1 MKELQAK
8 AKVTQTM
15 TRDGLVVE
23 NQADGTVENVSS
35 REAEQDYSTDAEG
48 KAEKILERAEDIKDG
63 HKNKKK
69 AKKAA
74 ETAATA
80 ESEDGLH
87 GSAARLELT
96 EEERTDPA
104 LQPYIQKAGAK
115 ADKLDAARAALPKK
129 RVPVKEK
136 VYDAAN
142 GKAKSTLRF
151 EQQDKG
157 PPSLKPNPASRPLSE
172 ALLFAHGKIHEVEH
186 ENVGVEGG
194 HKGEELV
201 EHQTAKVIRSGI
213 RHHKMKPYK
222 AVEKVEHQLMSAN
235 AEYFYQ
241 KSLRDNP
248 QIAQAASNPIS
259 RMWQKRRI
267 KQQYAKA
274 ARQAGQ
280 AAAQGAAA
288 TAENGFRVTK
298 LAAEGGE
305 RVAEFAA
312 RNWKTIL
319 IVAVFGLLALLLI
332 TGLQSCTVMAG
343 TAGTGVTA
351 SSYFSKDKDMLGAEK
366 TYAKLEQK
374 LQRYLDTYEATHNYD
389 EYHFYLDE
397 IEHDPYVLISIL
409 SALHDGVF
417 TLAEV
422 QGEIEMLF
430 EKQYILTETVTM
442 QIRYRTKMMVIIG
455 PYGVPQVIT
464 YQEPYEYYICTV
476 KLKNKDL
483 SHLPVEVLTEEQ
495 LSAYSL
501 YMRTLGNR
509 PDLFGKAQYPNA
521 KLHAIDPTDPEQ
533 INRPDSRTR
542 EVQAESVAYAVCQHY
557 GLDTSEYSFGYVA
570 GWSSGRELAELKAS
584 LEIIR
589 NAAHELISALDEH
602 LAELRQQRET
612 ELSTAQE
619 AAFALDNGNILFI
632 QTCDSGYDYTLYDA
646 DKKALDGG
654 QLDAPGL
661 TLPDAGQEAL
671 NLLGQTAA
679 VSEVLLGDKLAA
691 FQDAAEKTNEIP
703 EPVKIPDPAA
713 EPTVTILWSESDKL
727 QDGEIMPLSVANR
740 VFEELDTAQHTDREK
755 DGYTG
760 GWYDKTAFRIDF
772 TLNGQPDNYEGRQ
785 DFGDGEGS
793 LVQHI
798 QNYHEYYA
806 KDENWKNFVLHNKG
820 PEAWEQD
827 KAEREMVLTE
837 FIPYLKQHCNLSA
850 MEQAATAA
858 LREGQNISPEQAAY
872 YNTVVAYVQDC
883 RPLLNQG
890 QYNLPEP
897 PKLADFDQSLQ
908 DYKAQVQTEIAQEAA
923 AAGMTVEEYA
933 VAGFE
938 APQQDSFSIY
948 QLRNEDSTRDYR
960 FEPYDRLQ
968 AAGLTVDKANYTE
981 VYAAPLTA
989 GTTLEDIYRTFN
1001 VDYPADFK
1009 GHSLSVSDVVVLHQ
1023 NGQDTAH
1030 YCDSVGFQPVPE
1042 FLRENPLRTAELS
1055 TEQNENMIDGVLNN
1069 APSLGELEAK
1079 AKAGE
1084 QISLTDLA
1092 AAVKAE
1098 EKAPKAKK
1106 SRTAKP
1112 KKPSIRAQLDA
1123 AKKEQSK
1130 QTPPREK
1137 TKELEV

>member
-1 MKELQAK
+1 
-8 AKVTQTM
+8 M

-87 GSAARLELT
+87 RSAARLELT
-96 EEERTDPA
+96 EEERADPA
-104 LQPYIQKAGAK
+104 LQPYIQKAEAK

-142 GKAKSTLRF
+142 GKAKSPLRF

-222 AVEKVEHQLMSAN
+222 AVEKAERQLMSANKGPPSLTPNPASRPLSEALLFAHGKIHEVEHENVGVEGGHKGEELVERQTAKAIRSGIRHHKMKPYKAVEKAERQLMSAN

-343 TAGTGVTA
+343 TAGTVVTA

-366 TYAKLEQK
+366 AYAKLEQK

-422 QGEIEMLF
+422 QGELEMLF

-509 PDLFGKAQYPNA
+509 PDLFGQAQYPNA
-521 KLHAIDPTDPEQ
+521 STIKQPTYYDVPPEALKDDKFAAMMEEATKY
-533 INRPDSRTR
+533 IGYPYVWGGS
-542 EVQAESVAYAVCQHY
+542 SPS
-557 GLDTSEYSFGYVA
+557 TSFDCSGYISWVLNHS
-570 GWSSGRELAELKAS
+570 GWNVGR
-584 LEIIR
+584 
-589 NAAHELISALDEH
+589 
-602 LAELRQQRET
+602 Q
-612 ELSTAQE
+612 TAQ
-619 AAFALDNGNILFI
+619 G
-632 QTCDSGYDYTLYDA
+632 LYNFCT
-646 DKKALDGG
+646 
-654 QLDAPGL
+654 P
-661 TLPDAGQEAL
+661 
-671 NLLGQTAA
+671 
-679 VSEVLLGDKLAA
+679 VSA
-691 FQDAAEKTNEIP
+691 
-703 EPVKIPDPAA
+703 
-713 EPTVTILWSESDKL
+713 
-727 QDGEIMPLSVANR
+727 
-740 VFEELDTAQHTDREK
+740 
-755 DGYTG
+755 
-760 GWYDKTAFRIDF
+760 
-772 TLNGQPDNYEGRQ
+772 
-785 DFGDGEGS
+785 
-793 LVQHI
+793 
-798 QNYHEYYA
+798 
-806 KDENWKNFVLHNKG
+806 
-820 PEAWEQD
+820 
-827 KAEREMVLTE
+827 
-837 FIPYLKQHCNLSA
+837 
-850 MEQAATAA
+850 
-858 LREGQNISPEQAAY
+858 
-872 YNTVVAYVQDC
+872 
-883 RPLLNQG
+883 
-890 QYNLPEP
+890 
-897 PKLADFDQSLQ
+897 
-908 DYKAQVQTEIAQEAA
+908 AQVKP
-923 AAGMTVEEYA
+923 GDLV
-933 VAGFE
+933 F
-938 APQQDSFSIY
+938 
-948 QLRNEDSTRDYR
+948 
-960 FEPYDRLQ
+960 
-968 AAGLTVDKANYTE
+968 
-981 VYAAPLTA
+981 
-989 GTTLEDIYRTFN
+989 
-1001 VDYPADFK
+1001 FK
-1009 GHSLSVSDVVVLHQ
+1009 GTYDTPGVSHCGIYIGNFIMLHCGDPISYT
-1023 NGQDTAH
+1023 N
-1030 YCDSVGFQPVPE
+1030 
-1042 FLRENPLRTAELS
+1042 
-1055 TEQNENMIDGVLNN
+1055 LN
-1069 APSLGELEAK
+1069 
-1079 AKAGE
+1079 
-1084 QISLTDLA
+1084 
-1092 AAVKAE
+1092 
-1098 EKAPKAKK
+1098 
-1106 SRTAKP
+1106 
-1112 KKPSIRAQLDA
+1112 
-1123 AKKEQSK
+1123 SK
-1130 QTPPREK
+1130 YWQEHFYSYGRLP
-1137 TKELEV
+1137 